1 MAALC
6 RTRAVA
12 AESHFLRVFLF
23 SRPFRGVGTE
33 GGSDSGSSTATEP
46 KTRLGGFA
54 SALERQSELLQKVE
68 PTRVRGSRGNYAN
81 DAVGE
86 AWSRGGA
93 WRRKGSRGPR
103 PGFPELRWIVA
114 QPSALRIRAWCFT
127 SFRCPFVW
135 HLRTRPGCVHTA
147 RVLLGLNAG
156 GRVTSGE
163 PC

>member
-68 PTRVRGSRGNYAN
+68 P
-81 DAVGE
+81 
-86 AWSRGGA
+86 
-93 WRRKGSRGPR
+93 RREIPERNQGP
-103 PGFPELRWIVA
+103 VA
-114 QPSALRIRAWCFT
+114 AIR
-127 SFRCPFVW
+127 S
-135 HLRTRPGCVHTA
+135 
-147 RVLLGLNAG
+147 
-156 GRVTSGE
+156 
-163 PC
+163 